1 MLHDLSHDNPGGSGP
16 DAAATGE
23 QSARQEAIGHI
34 LAGGTVL
41 PPLYSGGRFLAIIKR
56 GGGKAAVA
64 GLGVAVL
71 LAAGG
76 CAGHQAAPAPPSARS
91 TAASTPA
98 PTATPLTA
106 AELAWIAGVTSLHH
120 KVDKPFRASSMTM
133 TRAKMTELGNALRAC
148 GRELRR
154 MGAPGTRLQPV
165 YVKVTKACRALN
177 KGARCFAKAASVSD
191 AAGAT
196 VAGTAEARI
205 QNRSLSCGFAAQG
218 NGSNLL
224 SDAEAQAA
232 AIKAQFP

>member
-1 MLHDLSHDNPGGSGP
+1 MLVS
-16 DAAATGE
+16 
-23 QSARQEAIGHI
+23 
-34 LAGGTVL
+34 
-41 PPLYSGGRFLAIIKR
+41 LYSSGRFLAIIRR
-56 GGGKAAVA
+56 GGAKAAVA
-64 GLGVAVL
+64 GLGAAVV

-76 CAGHQAAPAPPSARS
+76 CAGHQAAPAPASARS

-98 PTATPLTA
+98 PTTTPLTA

-133 TRAKMTELGNALRAC
+133 TRAKMTELGNVLRAC

-165 YVKVTKACRALN
+165 YVMVSKACRALDR
-177 KGARCFAKAASVSD
+177 GARCFAKAASVSD

-196 VAGTAEARI
+196 VAGTVQARI
-205 QNRSLSCGFAAQG
+205 QNQSLSCGFAAQG

-224 SDAEAQAA
+224 SGAEAKAA
-232 AIKAQFP
+232 AIKAQFQ

>member
-1 MLHDLSHDNPGGSGP
+1 MLPS
-16 DAAATGE
+16 
-23 QSARQEAIGHI
+23 
-34 LAGGTVL
+34 
-41 PPLYSGGRFLAIIKR
+41 LYSCGRFLATVKR
-56 GGGKAAVA
+56 GSWQAAVA

-76 CAGHQAAPAPPSARS
+76 CAGHQAAPTPASARS

-106 AELAWIAGVTSLHH
+106 AELAWITAVTSLHH

-133 TRAKMTELGNALRAC
+133 TRAKMTELGSALRAC

-154 MGAPGTRLQPV
+154 MGAPGSRLQPV
-165 YVKVTKACRALN
+165 YVMVTKACQALDR
-177 KGARCFAKAASVSD
+177 GARCFAKAASVSD
-191 AAGAT
+191 AAGGT
-196 VAGTAEARI
+196 VAGTVEARI

-224 SDAEAQAA
+224 SAAEARAA
-232 AIKAQFP
+232 AIKVQFA

>member
-1 MLHDLSHDNPGGSGP
+1 MLVSP
-16 DAAATGE
+16 
-23 QSARQEAIGHI
+23 
-34 LAGGTVL
+34 
-41 PPLYSGGRFLAIIKR
+41 YSSGRFLAIIKR
-56 GGGKAAVA
+56 GGGTAAVA
-64 GLGVAVL
+64 GLGAAVL

-76 CAGHQAAPAPPSARS
+76 CAGHQAAPAPASARS

-106 AELAWIAGVTSLHH
+106 AELAWITAVTSLHH

-133 TRAKMTELGNALRAC
+133 TRAKMTELGNALRTC
-148 GRELRR
+148 HRELGR

-165 YVKVTKACRALN
+165 YVMVTKACRALDR
-177 KGARCFAKAASVSD
+177 GARCFAKAASVSD

-196 VAGTAEARI
+196 VAGTPEARI

-224 SDAEAQAA
+224 SGAEAQAA
-232 AIKAQFP
+232 TIKAQFQ

>member
-1 MLHDLSHDNPGGSGP
+1 MS
-16 DAAATGE
+16 ATINRR
-23 QSARQEAIGHI
+23 AVRLI
-34 LAGGTVL
+34 AGVVL
-41 PPLYSGGRFLAIIKR
+41 VFL
-56 GGGKAAVA
+56 
-64 GLGVAVL
+64 
-71 LAAGG
+71 AGG

-133 TRAKMTELGNALRAC
+133 TRAKMTELGHALRAC

-165 YVKVTKACRALN
+165 YVMVTKACQALDR
-177 KGARCFAKAASVSD
+177 GARCFAKAASVSD

-196 VAGTAEARI
+196 VAGTVEARI
-205 QNRSLSCGFAAQG
+205 QSRSLSCGFAAQG

-232 AIKAQFP
+232 AIKAQFA

>member
-1 MLHDLSHDNPGGSGP
+1 MLPS
-16 DAAATGE
+16 
-23 QSARQEAIGHI
+23 
-34 LAGGTVL
+34 
-41 PPLYSGGRFLAIIKR
+41 LYSSGRFLTTVKR
-56 GGGKAAVA
+56 GSWQAAVA

-76 CAGHQAAPAPPSARS
+76 CAGHQAAPAPASARS

-106 AELAWIAGVTSLHH
+106 AELAWITAVTSLHH
-120 KVDKPFRASSMTM
+120 KVDKPFHASSMTM

-154 MGAPGTRLQPV
+154 MGAPGSRLQPV
-165 YVKVTKACRALN
+165 YVMVTKACQALDR
-177 KGARCFAKAASVSD
+177 GARCFAKAASVSD
-191 AAGAT
+191 AAGGT
-196 VAGTAEARI
+196 VAGTVEARI

-224 SDAEAQAA
+224 SEAEAKAA
-232 AIKAQFP
+232 AIKAQFA

>member
-1 MLHDLSHDNPGGSGP
+1 MLSS
-16 DAAATGE
+16 
-23 QSARQEAIGHI
+23 
-34 LAGGTVL
+34 
-41 PPLYSGGRFLAIIKR
+41 LYSCGRFLAIINR
-56 GGGKAAVA
+56 GGWKAAVA

-76 CAGHQAAPAPPSARS
+76 CAGHKAAPAAASARS

-106 AELAWIAGVTSLHH
+106 AELAWIAGVTKLHH
-120 KVDKPFRASSMTM
+120 KVDKPFGASSMTM

-165 YVKVTKACRALN
+165 YVMVTKACRTLDR
-177 KGARCFAKAASVSD
+177 GARCFAKAASVSD

-196 VAGTAEARI
+196 VAGTVQARI
-205 QNRSLSCGFAAQG
+205 QNRSLSCGFAVQG
-218 NGSNLL
+218 NGSNRL
-224 SDAEAQAA
+224 SEAEAKAA
-232 AIKAQFP
+232 AIKAQFA

>member
-1 MLHDLSHDNPGGSGP
+1 MLPSLCSS
-16 DAAATGE
+16 
-23 QSARQEAIGHI
+23 
-34 LAGGTVL
+34 
-41 PPLYSGGRFLAIIKR
+41 GRFLAIIKR
-56 GGGKAAVA
+56 GGWEAAVA

-76 CAGHQAAPAPPSARS
+76 CAGRQVAPTPASSARS

-106 AELAWIAGVTSLHH
+106 AELAWITGVTSLHH

-148 GRELRR
+148 HRELRR

-165 YVKVTKACRALN
+165 YVMVTKACRVLDR
-177 KGARCFAKAASVSD
+177 GARCFAKAASVSD
-191 AAGAT
+191 AAGGT

-224 SDAEAQAA
+224 SEAEAQAA
-232 AIKAQFP
+232 VIKAQFG